1 MNDNNKSLRIAV
13 YPGSF
18 DPVTMGH
25 MDIIQRAARQ
35 FDILIVAVLNNSSK
49 NPLFTMEERKQ
60 LLQQATKDL
69 PNVEVDSFS
78 DLLVNYMVQKKA
90 HVIVKGV
97 RSVTDFEYEMQMAS
111 INHKLN
117 SEVETIFMM
126 TNPKYSYLSSSVV
139 KEIARFQ
146 GEVVDLVL
154 PEVEEALRQ
163 KFAALAQIKP

>member
-1 MNDNNKSLRIAV
+1 MSESNKSLRIAV

-35 FDILIVAVLNNSSK
+35 FDKLIVAVLNNSSK
-49 NPLFTMEERKQ
+49 NPLFTMEERKE
-60 LLQQATKDL
+60 LIQQATKDL
-69 PNVEVDSFS
+69 HNVEVDIFS
-78 DLLVNYMVQKKA
+78 DLLVNYMVQKQA

-154 PEVEEALRQ
+154 PEVEEALRR
-163 KFAALAQIKP
+163 KYAAAKSE

>member
-1 MNDNNKSLRIAV
+1 MNENNKNLRIAV

-49 NPLFTMEERKQ
+49 NPLFTMEERKK

-163 KFAALAQIKP
+163 KFAPKAQIKP